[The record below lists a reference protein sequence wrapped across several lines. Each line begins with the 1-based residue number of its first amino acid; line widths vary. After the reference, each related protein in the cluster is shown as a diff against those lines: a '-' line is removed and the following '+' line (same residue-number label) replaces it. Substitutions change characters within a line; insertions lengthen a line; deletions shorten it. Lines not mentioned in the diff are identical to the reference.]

1 MRMIYAIIKNGTS
14 ITHSQIIMVNSI
26 TEMNKTS
33 HCYVMAFS
41 SIIGLHT
48 PVKNNYYS
56 RLVKVK
62 FKCHC
67 PSISRVERAPCVTLR
82 RHRILA
88 SIRYRYWS
96 EDFRFIRDFSFF
108 VLPVASKS
116 VFHKASALCLL
127 TLY

>member
-1 MRMIYAIIKNGTS
+1 MRMIYAVIKNGTS
-14 ITHSQIIMVNSI
+14 TTHSQIIMVNSI

-62 FKCHC
+62 FKTNAQTNLEL
-67 PSISRVERAPCVTLR
+67 RERPA
-82 RHRILA
+82 
-88 SIRYRYWS
+88 
-96 EDFRFIRDFSFF
+96 
-108 VLPVASKS
+108 
-116 VFHKASALCLL
+116 
-127 TLY
+127 